1 MTRRFKVGDKI
12 RLKPHTELGLTEYT
26 WGTII
31 VEDIDHNTEYPYRV
45 KIMTTPSDVSIDSLW
60 SKESDG
66 YSSWVARNEY
76 VDSQFT
82 SNKFKWCIR
91 C

>member
-31 VEDIDHNTEYPYRV
+31 VEDIDSGTEYPYRV
-45 KIMTTPSDVSIDSLW
+45 KIMTTPSDVSIYSLW
-60 SKESDG
+60 SREDGG
-66 YSSWVARNEY
+66 YSSWVARDEY
-76 VDSQFT
+76 IEAQFT
-82 SNKFKWCIR
+82 SNKFK
-91 C
+91 

>member
-1 MTRRFKVGDKI
+1 MKRFKIGDRI

-31 VEDIDHNTEYPYRV
+31 VEDIDSDIEYPYRV
-45 KIMTTPSDVSIDSLW
+45 KIMTTPYDVSIDSIW

-66 YSSWVARNEY
+66 YSSWVARDEY
-76 VDSQFT
+76 IEAQFT
-82 SNKFKWCIR
+82 SNKFK
-91 C
+91 

>member
-1 MTRRFKVGDKI
+1 MARRFKVGDRI
-12 RLKPHTELGLTEYT
+12 RLKPHTELGLKEYT

-31 VEDIDHNTEYPYRV
+31 VDDSDSSTEYPYRV
-45 KIMTTPSDVSIDSLW
+45 KIMTTPSDVSIDSIW
-60 SKESDG
+60 SREDGG

-82 SNKFKWCIR
+82 SNKFR
-91 C
+91 

>member
-31 VEDIDHNTEYPYRV
+31 VEDIDPSTEYPYRV
-45 KIMTTPSDVSIDSLW
+45 KIMTTPSDVSIGSLW
-60 SKESDG
+60 SRDGDG
-66 YSSWVARNEY
+66 YSSWISKDKY
-76 VDSQFT
+76 VTEKFT
-82 SNKFKWCIR
+82 DNKFR
-91 C
+91 

>member
-1 MTRRFKVGDKI
+1 MARRFKVGDKI

-31 VEDIDHNTEYPYRV
+31 VEDIDPNTEYPYRV

-82 SNKFKWCIR
+82 KNKSK
-91 C
+91 